1 MSVVVCVRGLRPRN
15 SALADTRPLNLT
27 QIHAFE
33 YYIPARDVFFVN
45 DVVERV
51 QCHRTSVDNNDR
63 RAWVHARIFGNVG
76 KWAI

>member
-1 MSVVVCVRGLRPRN
+1 MVCVRGLRPRN
-15 SALADTRPLNLT
+15 SALANTRPLNL
-27 QIHAFE
+27 IEINAFP

-51 QCHRTSVDNNDR
+51 QCHRTSIDNNDR
-63 RAWVHARIFGNVG
+63 RAWVHVCIFGYVG

>member
-15 SALADTRPLNLT
+15 SALVDTRPLNLT
-27 QIHAFE
+27 QIHAFS

-51 QCHRTSVDNNDR
+51 QCHRSSVDNSDKQTR
-63 RAWVHARIFGNVG
+63 LGACSHFR
-76 KWAI
+76 

>member
-15 SALADTRPLNLT
+15 SALADTRPLNLM
-27 QIHAFE
+27 QINAFSNN
-33 YYIPARDVFFVN
+33 IPARFFVT

-51 QCHRTSVDNNDR
+51 QCHRTSVDNSGR